1 MALVILSLVSVF
13 AVPASAAYSY
23 PMSCSIYY
31 KDENGKQVATTK
43 TFSVNAADS
52 ASQTTGYS
60 SPTVSGYELKYP
72 GTDSYVTYSMME
84 KYFPAS
90 NYVRNGSATYT
101 VVYVPTYT
109 HTIYYIYGASMR
121 TAATAKTYT
130 SRAGVSH
137 TIYSPSVTGYHPT
150 VDSVTSVM
158 KSQNYSE
165 QVYYYENTYTIS
177 YNANGG
183 SGAPS
188 SQTKYYFSPLTLT
201 TVSPYRSGYSFLGWS
216 TSSTAKSAT
225 YSAGGSFSTNA
236 NTTLYA
242 VWQKNLATY
251 TISYNANG
259 GSGAPTSQTKTE
271 GLTLYLSSSTPT
283 RSGYTFKGWS
293 TSSTASSATYSAGG
307 SYTANASATLYAV
320 WQKNLS
326 TYTISYNANGGSG
339 APSSQTKTEGVT
351 LTLSSTKPTRSG
363 YTFLGWS
370 TSSYASSAS
379 YSAGGSYTANAGA
392 TLYAVWSCN
401 HSSCSTT
408 YITGCDWEKTC
419 NNCGAVISTGTTH
432 GPYTYSEWSY
442 YSASQHKRTK
452 SCDYGDYST
461 TEYAAHSTTTVYEE
475 YSASQHKV
483 YSYCS
488 TCNHSVGSISY
499 ASHSFTTSTSGG
511 VITKTCSVCGYVE
524 TSKQT
529 YTVSYNANGGSGAP
543 SSQTKTHGTTLTL
556 SSVKPTR
563 SGYSFL
569 GWSTSSTAS
578 SAAYSAGSSFTTN
591 ANTTLYAVWSC
602 NHSATSR
609 TYTTGCDWKDV
620 CTTCGA
626 TIKTGTT
633 HGPYSYSE
641 WKYYT
646 TSQHSRTKS
655 CDHGDYSTT
664 EYAYHTSKT
673 VFEPYSSTQH
683 KTYSYCE
690 DCKSVIGS
698 VKYEDHDFETTVG
711 TGKTTYKCSLCG
723 YSYDVVHTYTVSYDA
738 NGGSGAPTNQTKTYG
753 ITLTLSSTK
762 PTRTG
767 YTFKG
772 WATTS
777 GASTASYQ
785 PGGSYTANAGVIL
798 YAVWQIDT
806 YTVSYDANGG
816 SGAPVS
822 QTKTYG
828 RDLTLSSTVPARDK
842 YKFLGWSTSS
852 TATTA
857 TYYAGGLYTANAAT
871 KLYAVWQEI
880 NYDFSVS
887 NLVITPGSVYQYENV
902 SVNFKMD
909 SWDKYNPYSDIPV
922 TVYLNGTQV
931 YSSKVN
937 FAAYG
942 VNYVTFNLNV
952 GALEGTQTIEARVNW
967 SDYTNE
973 TRTTNNKTTATFEVK
988 KLIEVSA
995 DKVAPGGDYIEGNE
1009 VVSSFYVQNDSSS
1022 PVLPSDHMSFDFEV
1036 FEVNG
1041 SRETS
1046 ILKKT
1051 WNDVVIPANGKN
1063 LVYFKWTVPEES
1075 AGKMYLCR
1083 GTANPG
1089 NIGNE
1094 QNTSNNATFFTVTA
1108 KSSEVSTTPNTRY
1121 ERQAPSSYVPGVS
1134 SPITSTGSVSWTRW
1148 EYESDTFVLKTYG
1161 LKVSDATPSVQPDA
1175 SCKTASLVGGKWK
1188 MRSGYGYSVKWD
1200 VGLDSM
1206 SGCLL
1211 PDTDAYT
1218 APQMAYATFPEF
1230 GYSVS
1235 GGSYSTLEKSSIECD
1250 LDGDGKTTEDD
1261 AVYLLYHS
1269 FFPEDYPLP
1278 AGINADID
1286 GNGVINSSDCTKLKT
1301 IIDSGEGS
1309 FVFAHNKDADGN
1321 ARIHYI
1327 PIYVA
1332 NGNYTVSV
1340 TATQIWTPAGM
1351 ITATRNANTI
1361 VIDGTVYDDWY
1372 QS

>member
-1 MALVILSLVSVF
+1 MKKRKMTRFLAVALVILSLVSVF
-13 AVPASAAYSY
+13 AVPASAASSY

-31 KDENGKQVATTK
+31 KDENGKQVAPTK
-43 TFSVNAADS
+43 TFSVNATLGPD
-52 ASQTTGYS
+52 QTVGYT
-60 SPTVSGYELKYP
+60 SPTVAGYELMFP
-72 GTDSYVTYSMME
+72 GRDSYVSYAMMD
-84 KYFPAS
+84 KSFPAS

-121 TAATAKTYT
+121 TAATAKTFT
-130 SRAGVSH
+130 SAAGVVH
-137 TIYSPSVTGYHPT
+137 TISSPSVTGYHPT
-150 VDSVTSVM
+150 SDSVTSTM
-158 KSQNYSE
+158 KAQNYSE

-177 YNANGG
+177 YSANGG

-188 SQTKYYFSPLTLT
+188 SQTKYYFTDLTLST
-201 TVSPYRSGYSFLGWS
+201 LTPYRSGYTFLGWS
-216 TSSTAKSAT
+216 KSSTASSPT
-225 YSAGGSFSTNA
+225 FYSGGSFTLNM

-242 VWQKNLATY
+242 VWEKNLASY
-251 TISYNANG
+251 TITYNANG
-259 GSGAPTSQTKTE
+259 GSGAPTSQTKIE
-271 GLTLYLSSSTPT
+271 GLTAYLSSSSPY
-283 RSGYTFKGWS
+283 RNGYTFKGWA
-293 TSSTASSATYSAGG
+293 TSSGSSTVVYKEGDP
-307 SYTANASATLYAV
+307 YTGNANLTLYAV

-432 GPYTYSEWSY
+432 GPYSYSEWSY
-442 YSASQHKRTK
+442 YSSSQHKRTK

-488 TCNHSVGSISY
+488 TCNHSVGSVSY

-543 SSQTKTHGTTLTL
+543 SSQTKTHGTALTL

-578 SAAYSAGSSFTTN
+578 SASYSAGSTFTTN

-633 HGPYSYSE
+633 HGPYSYST
-641 WKYYT
+641 WKYST

-673 VFEPYSSTQH
+673 VFEPFSSTQH

-698 VKYEDHDFETTVG
+698 VTYEAHDVKTIVG
-711 TGKTTYKCSLCG
+711 TGKTTYQCLLCG
-723 YSYDVVHTYTVSYDA
+723 YSYDVAHTYTVSYDA
-738 NGGSGAPTNQTKTYG
+738 NGGSGTPASQTKTYG
-753 ITLTLSSTK
+753 VTLTLSSTK

-842 YKFLGWSTSS
+842 YKFLGWSTSA

-887 NLVITPGSVYQYENV
+887 DLVITPASVYQYENV

-931 YSSKVN
+931 YSSKVS

-942 VNYVTFNLNV
+942 VNYVAFNLNV

-995 DKVAPGGDYIEGNE
+995 DKVAPSGDYIEGNE

-1063 LVYFKWTVPEES
+1063 LVYFKWTVPAGS

-1083 GTANPG
+1083 GTANSG
-1089 NIGNE
+1089 NVGNE
-1094 QNTSNNATFFTVTA
+1094 QNTQNNSCAYYVISKTEVPSVT
-1108 KSSEVSTTPNTRY
+1108 PDTRY
-1121 ERQAPSSYVPGVS
+1121 ERQAPSSYS
-1134 SPITSTGSVSWTRW
+1134 SNIAPPTASAGSVSWTRW
-1148 EYESDTFVLKTYG
+1148 VYEDGAFALKSYG
-1161 LKVSDATPSVQPDA
+1161 LKVTASNPTAKPDA
-1175 SCKTASLVGGKWK
+1175 SCPTAVKEGGKWK
-1188 MRSGYGYSVKWD
+1188 MRSGYGYSLEWSPTITA
-1200 VGLDSM
+1200 L
-1206 SGCLL
+1206 SGNLM
-1211 PDTDAYT
+1211 PESDAYT
-1218 APQMAYATFPEF
+1218 GVQSVFATLPEYRYLQEA
-1230 GYSVS
+1230 GKYETLLLS
-1235 GGSYSTLEKSSIECD
+1235 GGSYRFRQNE
-1250 LDGDGKTTEDD
+1250 
-1261 AVYLLYHS
+1261 
-1269 FFPEDYPLP
+1269 
-1278 AGINADID
+1278 
-1286 GNGVINSSDCTKLKT
+1286 
-1301 IIDSGEGS
+1301 
-1309 FVFAHNKDADGN
+1309 DADGN

-1372 QS
+1372 QG